1 MNYFEALG
9 DAYSY
14 MATNVENETDADF
27 KKHDEKVILL
37 LARLHDDLSVF
48 CEGKISAEELNS
60 RLQIE
65 Q

>member
-1 MNYFEALG
+1 MNYLEAVG

-14 MATNVENETDADF
+14 MARHVENETDADF

-37 LARLHDDLSVF
+37 LARLHDELSVF
-48 CEGKISAEELNS
+48 CEGNITAEELKR
-60 RLQIE
+60 RLESE